1 MAGEEIHVIGH
12 INPDTDS
19 VCSAIAYAA
28 FKRQMTGK
36 NYTAKRA
43 GQINSETRFVLQKF
57 GVPEPEYLSDV
68 RTQVFDIDVVQ
79 VPGVGSDISLKRAW
93 EIMKEG
99 GLATLPVVCKN
110 GQLEGLITIEDIA
123 KSYMDVYDSCII
135 AKAETLSLIHI

>member
-57 GVPEPEYLSDV
+57 GVPEPRGTAHPMCFHRLQEP
-68 RTQVFDIDVVQ
+68 Q
-79 VPGVGSDISLKRAW
+79 
-93 EIMKEG
+93 
-99 GLATLPVVCKN
+99 
-110 GQLEGLITIEDIA
+110 
-123 KSYMDVYDSCII
+123 
-135 AKAETLSLIHI
+135 